1 MTLAPIKV
9 GLIGLGTVGQG
20 VVRLLKGNATEIS
33 RRLGRE
39 LIVTHAAAR
48 DMTRKRDCDLQGIT
62 VVSDPLSIIRDTQ
75 VDIVV
80 EVMGGTGLA
89 RDLVLAAIAQGKHV
103 VTANKALIAEY
114 GNALFAAARDRGVML
129 AFEAAVAGGI
139 PIVKTIREGMAGNR
153 IDSIAGSING
163 TCNYILTQMTLKGQS
178 FADALAAAQKLGYAE
193 ADPTFD
199 IEGVDSSHKL
209 AILASIAFGMP
220 LSFAEVACEGITKIT
235 AQDIEIAQALGYRI
249 KLLGIA
255 KRGEHGVEMRVQP
268 TLIPQETLLAKI
280 DGVLNSVLL
289 NGNAA
294 GQIGLYGAGAGGDA
308 TASAVIADLLDVAR
322 ALDTPA
328 QQWVPALAFQHDAV
342 QSLKLLPMREIES
355 AHYLRLR
362 VADTPGV
369 LSRITAILADHGI
382 SIEAIIQREPREE
395 EDATLALITSVI
407 AEHEFESA
415 LAAMLALPFVRE
427 GASHLRVE
435 HFDD

>member
-1 MTLAPIKV
+1 MMAPVKV

-20 VVRLLKGNATEIS
+20 VVRLLKGNAGEIR
-33 RRLGRE
+33 RRLGRD
-39 LIVTHAAAR
+39 LVVTHVATR
-48 DMTRKRDCDLQGIT
+48 DLTRKRDCDLQGIT
-62 VVSDPLSIIRDTQ
+62 VVSDPLSIVRDTD
-75 VDIVV
+75 VDIVI
-80 EVMGGTGLA
+80 EVMGGTGAA

-103 VTANKALIAEY
+103 VTANKALIAEQ
-114 GNALFAAARDRGVML
+114 GNDLFAAARERGVML

-139 PIVKTIREGMAGNR
+139 PIVKTLREGMAGNR

-178 FADALAAAQKLGYAE
+178 FADALADAQKLGYAE

-199 IEGVDSSHKL
+199 IEGVDASHKL

-220 LSFAEVACEGITKIT
+220 LSFADVTCEGITRVT

-255 KRGEHGVEMRVQP
+255 KRGEDGVEMRVQP
-268 TLIPQETLLAKI
+268 TLIPQDTLLAKV

-289 NGNAA
+289 KGNAA

-308 TASAVIADLLDVAR
+308 TASAVVADLVDVAR
-322 ALDTPA
+322 ALGTPA
-328 QQWVPALAFQHDAV
+328 QQWVPALAFQPDAV
-342 QSLKLLPMREIES
+342 QPLKLLPMRDIQS

-362 VADTPGV
+362 VADEPGV
-369 LSRITAILADHGI
+369 LSRITTILAGHGI
-382 SIEAIIQREPREE
+382 SVEAILQREPRGQ
-395 EDATLALITSVI
+395 EDATLAIITSAIV
-407 AEHEFESA
+407 EHAFDAA
-415 LAAMLALPFVRE
+415 LAALLALPVVRE

-435 HFDD
+435 HFDG